1 MPFQNRFADALKAF
15 LGSGLNAP
23 PVSICSLGIVAE
35 DGTIIATYNPST
47 KALQNTTGV
56 PFGTNG
62 SAPVLYA
69 ASGAISVAPQLGVIT
84 KSSSAAL
91 MTLAAPTAGS
101 VASGG
106 QDNTKIVITSNTS
119 QAHTITATGLIQD
132 GVTGGAK
139 TTATFAAFP
148 GATIEL
154 VAYSGKWN
162 VVSLNA
168 VTIS

>member
-1 MPFQNRFADALKAF
+1 MPYINSFSDRLKAF

-23 PVSICSLGIVAE
+23 PIAIAAMGIIAD
-35 DGTIIATYNPST
+35 DGTIVLTYNPST
-47 KALQNTTGV
+47 KVAQSLSGV
-56 PFGTNG
+56 PVAFSG

-69 ASGAISVAPQLGVIT
+69 ASGAISIAAQLGVIT
-84 KSSSAAL
+84 KGSVAAL
-91 MTLAAPTAGS
+91 TLAAPTAGS

-106 QDNTKIVITSNTS
+106 QDNTKITITSNTAF
-119 QAHTITATGLIQD
+119 AHTITATGLIQD

-139 TTATFAAFP
+139 TTATFAAFA

-162 VVSLNA
+162 VIALNA